1 MTCGCTCTCSSFV
14 NVHVLCIRHPPTH
27 FQLSRDKKTL
37 EEKLGE
43 TQAALETEENK
54 SKQEHRQRVKLES
67 SLQDVEEKLDRE
79 TNVRGR
85 GSLCVIH
92 W

>member
-1 MTCGCTCTCSSFV
+1 M
-14 NVHVLCIRHPPTH
+14 
-27 FQLSRDKKTL
+27 
-37 EEKLGE
+37 
-43 TQAALETEENK
+43 EENK

-92 W
+92 FASVASVGIFCLEFDQYVMYYNK